1 MASLRFDDVL
11 GTVRTIDLASPS
23 AAQAAWRQI
32 VDLVGRGRAAADDW
46 ALSTL
51 RTIRDRVPITA
62 RAASARALYGAPAPA
77 ALVRLLATDDIA
89 VAAPILRL
97 ATLTDAEWLDL
108 LPALSPAG
116 RAILRHRRDLSG
128 VVQRGLESFGS
139 VDFVLSDEAPAA
151 APASAPVPVLDA
163 QPEPEPELAAQPEP
177 ELDPAPAIVEE
188 SGPFLSLGAIA
199 KSLPIVAEARRREND
214 NEAPVA
220 EGGVFR
226 IADVVARIEAFQ
238 KRQDEHPRAVA
249 TRAAPA
255 RESFRFETDPTGT
268 IRWVEGMVREAILG
282 TSIATPARPA
292 QPGVDGIAAGAF
304 RRRARFADAHLIVGG
319 AGDAAGRWLMTG
331 MPLFDAASGR
341 FTGYRGSARRPERH
355 ESPTPARAA
364 AAAPAADSLRQLVHE
379 LRTPTNA
386 IAGFSEMI
394 ECEMLGPVEPVYRE
408 QAATMRDDAHRL
420 LSAIDDVDVAARVA
434 GGALPLDPERIAVA
448 PMLHRLAADLHLLAE
463 ARGAPVP
470 VIADELTVLADARAL
485 DRIVSRLLGTAIGAA
500 MMGEEIAVH
509 ADAEAGGRVAISV
522 TRPHAFDAY
531 PGDRILSVDDEDSPA
546 SLLGVGFSL
555 RLVRNLA
562 RAIGGAFDIGERA
575 MTLHLPAADDD
586 TMGHT
591 ASS

>member
-1 MASLRFDDVL
+1 MRFDDLL
-11 GTVRTIDLASPS
+11 GTVRTIGLTSPS

-32 VDLVGRGRAAADDW
+32 VDLVGRGRAPADDW

-51 RTIRDRVPITA
+51 ASIRKRVPLVA
-62 RAASARALYGAPAPA
+62 RAASARGLYGASVPAV
-77 ALVRLLATDDIA
+77 LVRLLATDDIA
-89 VAAPILRL
+89 VAAPVLRF
-97 ATLTDAEWLDL
+97 ATLTDQEWTDL
-108 LPALSPAG
+108 LPALSPAA

-128 VVQRGLESFGS
+128 TVQRGLESFGS
-139 VDFVLSDEAPAA
+139 VDFVLSGETPANAPMAAAVVEQPSQVEPAPEPAA
-151 APASAPVPVLDA
+151 
-163 QPEPEPELAAQPEP
+163 EPTLAIA
-177 ELDPAPAIVEE
+177 EE

-220 EGGVFR
+220 DGGVFR

-238 KRQDEHPRAVA
+238 KRQDEQPRLS
-249 TRAAPA
+249 AAPSLPL
-255 RESFRFETDPTGT
+255 REAFRFETDPTGM
-268 IRWVEGMVREAILG
+268 IRWIEGTSREAILG
-282 TSIATPARPA
+282 TSIAAPARPA

-319 AGDAAGRWLMTG
+319 AGEASGRWLMTA

-341 FTGYRGSARRPERH
+341 FTGYRGSARRPQRH
-355 ESPTPARAA
+355 ESPTPVSAVAP
-364 AAAPAADSLRQLVHE
+364 APAADSLRQLVHE

-434 GGALPLDPERIAVA
+434 GGALPLDPEPIAVA
-448 PMLHRLAADLHLLAE
+448 PTLHRLAADLHLLAE
-463 ARGAPVP
+463 SRGAPVP
-470 VIADELTVLADARAL
+470 VIADELTVLADVRAL
-485 DRIVSRLLGTAIGAA
+485 DRILSRLLGTAIGAA
-500 MMGEEIAVH
+500 TMGEEIAVH

-522 TRPHAFDAY
+522 TRPNAFDAY

-562 RAIGGAFDIGERA
+562 RAIGGAFDIGDRA
-575 MTLHLPAADDD
+575 MTLHLPAVEDDA
-586 TMGHT
+586 MGHT